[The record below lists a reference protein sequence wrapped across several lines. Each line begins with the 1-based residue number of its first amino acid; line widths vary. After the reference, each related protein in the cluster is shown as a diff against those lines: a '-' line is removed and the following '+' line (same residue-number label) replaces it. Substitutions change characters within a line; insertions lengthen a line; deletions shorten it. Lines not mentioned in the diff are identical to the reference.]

1 MCFRDKIKT
10 KLLWR
15 ANRPFQNVSTNIK
28 CDKNNAAKHTAC
40 LLRGCYVGG
49 EGAIGGKSED
59 GK

>member
-1 MCFRDKIKT
+1 MEGKQALSKRKC
-10 KLLWR
+10 
-15 ANRPFQNVSTNIK
+15 TNIK